1 VSISDVHV
9 VRLPSGLQ
17 AECSG
22 KSLLRVI
29 NAIPH
34 IESGPVQPKANA
46 NGGLGVRESQGSKPM
61 PPLSREMDDS
71 LIRLSAFRAGAALVN
86 RGASNGNPVQN
97 CIANVGARHL
107 PEPSPLGL
115 LGANPRGKAVWG
127 IEFGHCGPNVR
138 TPRTCA
144 HGGPHPVETK
154 NSVLSIT
161 Y

>member
-86 RGASNGNPVQN
+86 GGLRTAIRFRTALPMWAPGICLNRRRSASLARTHEVRPFGELSSDTADPMSELRG
-97 CIANVGARHL
+97 H
-107 PEPSPLGL
+107 
-115 LGANPRGKAVWG
+115 
-127 IEFGHCGPNVR
+127 VR
-138 TPRTCA
+138 TEVRTR
-144 HGGPHPVETK
+144 
-154 NSVLSIT
+154 
-161 Y
+161 